1 MCIGLPMR
9 ILESDGVSARVAGCG
24 LERRVS
30 LLLVGE
36 QPVGTAL
43 LIHQETAV
51 RVLSDDEV
59 PLIEQA
65 LRAAEAAERGDP
77 WEHLLADLVGR
88 TPELPEHL
96 KSPSPPLTPTGTT
109 P

>member
-9 ILESDGVSARVAGCG
+9 VLESDGLSALVAGCG
-24 LERRVS
+24 AERRVS
-30 LLLVGE
+30 LLLVGD
-36 QPVGTAL
+36 QPRGTAL
-43 LIHQETAV
+43 LVHQDTAV
-51 RVLSDDEV
+51 RVLADEEV

-77 WEHLLADLVGR
+77 WEHLMADLVGR

-96 KSPSPPLTPTGTT
+96 RPPAAPTGTT
-109 P
+109 S